1 MFGQMEG
8 VLWHLLAS
16 SRGGPTRVR
25 ILQALDERP
34 QNANELATALDMDY
48 TTIRHHLDVLMDNN
62 IVRRTDDDYATTYLV
77 TDQARVNW
85 DIIEEIF
92 ETIDQENP

>member
-1 MFGQMEG
+1 MEG

-16 SRGGPTRVR
+16 SRGGSTRVR

-34 QNANELATALDMDY
+34 QNANELATELGMDY

-77 TDQARVNW
+77 TDQAKVNW

-92 ETIDQENP
+92 ETVDQENP